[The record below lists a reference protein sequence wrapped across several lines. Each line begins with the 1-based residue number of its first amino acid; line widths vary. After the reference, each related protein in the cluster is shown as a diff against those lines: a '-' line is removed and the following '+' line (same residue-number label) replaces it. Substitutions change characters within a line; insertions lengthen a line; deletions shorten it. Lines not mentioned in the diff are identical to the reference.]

1 MQPRES
7 DLIELNEIELIAIP
21 NQIRLR
27 MARVELATNNRRSDL
42 ELELVLARLEN
53 ERRRRQ
59 LLERQLENE
68 QTLHRLYRKQLD
80 KL

>member
-1 MQPRES
+1 
-7 DLIELNEIELIAIP
+7 
-21 NQIRLR
+21 
-27 MARVELATNNRRSDL
+27 MARVELATNRRRAELDL
-42 ELELVLARLEN
+42 ELSLVRLEN

-68 QTLHRLYRKQLD
+68 QLLHRLYRKKLD